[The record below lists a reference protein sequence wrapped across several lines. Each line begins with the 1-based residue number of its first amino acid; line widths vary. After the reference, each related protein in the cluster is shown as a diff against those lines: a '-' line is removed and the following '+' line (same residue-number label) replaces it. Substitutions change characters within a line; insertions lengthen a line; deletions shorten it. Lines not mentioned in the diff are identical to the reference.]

1 MPTIKIS
8 LDDKSFRQLADVAL
22 EQRRA
27 IPLQAEVLVL
37 QALGRWPVPDYPR
50 PEGANQPTPEDAP

>member
-8 LDDKSFRQLADVAL
+8 LDMESFRRLADVAI

-37 QALGRWPVPDYPR
+37 QALGRWPAPDAPSPR
-50 PEGANQPTPEDAP
+50 ESRQPTAEGSR

>member
-8 LDDKSFRQLADVAL
+8 LDSESFRQLARVAI
-22 EQRRA
+22 ERRRA

-37 QALGRWPVPDYPR
+37 QALGRWPVPDYLIPTDTI
-50 PEGANQPTPEDAP
+50 QPTTEASG